1 MPWTT
6 GFCIVGAASISAFPL
21 FSGFVSKSIVMAEVA
36 NQGYLSV
43 WLILLFASA
52 GVFHHAGIKIPFF
65 AFFSHDSGIRCE
77 EAPRNMLIA
86 MGIGATVCIFNG
98 VYPALLYS
106 LLPYSM
112 DYVPYTASHILQQM
126 QLLFFSALAF
136 TVLKL
141 TGIYPPELRSVNL
154 DVDWFYR
161 RPLATIVRGV
171 GSICGVIRDGVIDTG
186 KSLVGLV
193 VAVLH
198 FGHGPSGVAAR
209 TLLSSTAIAIVIVLL
224 FVLLLRN
231 YLTQ

>member
-1 MPWTT
+1 
-6 GFCIVGAASISAFPL
+6 
-21 FSGFVSKSIVMAEVA
+21 
-36 NQGYLSV
+36 
-43 WLILLFASA
+43 
-52 GVFHHAGIKIPFF
+52 
-65 AFFSHDSGIRCE
+65 
-77 EAPRNMLIA
+77 MLIA
-86 MGIGATVCIFNG
+86 MGIGAAVCIFNG

-112 DYVPYTASHILQQM
+112 DYVPYTASHILQQL

-161 RPLATIVRGV
+161 RPLAAIVRG
-171 GSICGVIRDGVIDTG
+171 GGNLCGVIRDGVIDTG

-193 VAVLH
+193 IAVIH
-198 FGHGPSGVAAR
+198 FGYGPSGVAAR

-224 FVLLLRN
+224 FTLLLFN